1 MKHPFIPED
10 APFTGDQKSWIAGF
24 KAGLESAKLIASE
37 NVSSITDST
46 DADTPT
52 VNILYGTQTGNAEGL
67 AMDAADIAKSNGINP
82 VVNGLDDISIDDFS
96 SMQNVI
102 VSIATYGE
110 GEMPDNAQLFW
121 EALSSEGM
129 NQLPNM
135 NFAVLALGDTGYDEF
150 CQAGKLLDKRLEEL
164 GATRLVDRIDCD
176 VDYEDFAEEWLNK
189 TIPLT
194 SKNKNHKINS
204 SYGGINDELKKLK
217 ISKPTIKD
225 ISNVVC
231 SIRKRKLPDPK
242 IIGNAGSFFKN
253 PVVKKDKLEWIKK
266 YFNDVPSYKLDDKNY
281 KIPAAWLIES
291 AGLKGKEL
299 DGFGIHKTQP
309 LVLVNY
315 GGAKGEDIYKLSL
328 SIKEIIFK
336 IFKIE
341 LETEVNII

>member
-1 MKHPFIPED
+1 MIRKNISLKKYNSFNIDVNAKEFVEVNSKD
-10 APFTGDQKSWIAGF
+10 ELIEIANRT
-24 KAGLESAKLIASE
+24 KDK
-37 NVSSITDST
+37 NVLYLGGGS
-46 DADTPT
+46 
-52 VNILYGTQTGNAEGL
+52 NILFTRDFDGIVIHLNIMGVQFEKTNSDETVVQANAGENWNNFVEFCIKNNLGGIENLSMIPGNVGSAPVQNIGAYGVELKDVFLSCEVFN
-67 AMDAADIAKSNGINP
+67 KN
-82 VVNGLDDISIDDFS
+82 DFS
-96 SMQNVI
+96 IKTYNLEDCKFEYRN
-102 VSIATYGE
+102 SIFKE
-110 GEMPDNAQLFW
+110 NKNLII
-121 EALSSEGM
+121 LSVR
-129 NQLPNM
+129 L
-135 NFAVLALGDTGYDEF
+135 
-150 CQAGKLLDKRLEEL
+150 KL
-164 GATRLVDRIDCD
+164 
-176 VDYEDFAEEWLNK
+176 
-189 TIPLT
+189 
-194 SKNKNHKINS
+194 KNKNHKINS

-242 IIGNAGSFFKN
+242 KIGNAGSFFKN

>member
-1 MKHPFIPED
+1 MIRKNISLKKYNSFNIEVNAKEFVEVNSKD
-10 APFTGDQKSWIAGF
+10 ELIEIA
-24 KAGLESAKLIASE
+24 
-37 NVSSITDST
+37 NITKGKKVLYLGGGS
-46 DADTPT
+46 
-52 VNILYGTQTGNAEGL
+52 NILFTRDFDGIVIHLNIKGVQFEKTNSDETVVQANAGENWNNFVEFCIKNNLGGIENLSMIPGNVGSAPVQNIGAYGVELKDVFLTCEVFN
-67 AMDAADIAKSNGINP
+67 KN
-82 VVNGLDDISIDDFS
+82 DFS
-96 SMQNVI
+96 IKTYNLEDCKFEYRN
-102 VSIATYGE
+102 SIFKE
-110 GEMPDNAQLFW
+110 NKSLII
-121 EALSSEGM
+121 LS
-129 NQLPNM
+129 LR
-135 NFAVLALGDTGYDEF
+135 L
-150 CQAGKLLDKRLEEL
+150 KL
-164 GATRLVDRIDCD
+164 
-176 VDYEDFAEEWLNK
+176 
-189 TIPLT
+189 
-194 SKNKNHKINS
+194 KNKNHKINS

-242 IIGNAGSFFKN
+242 KIGNAGSFFKN

-266 YFNDVPSYKLDDKNY
+266 YFNDVPSYRLDDKNY

>member
-1 MKHPFIPED
+1 MIRKNISLKKYNSFNIDVNAKEFVEVNSKD
-10 APFTGDQKSWIAGF
+10 ELIEIAN
-24 KAGLESAKLIASE
+24 KTKDK
-37 NVSSITDST
+37 NVLYLGGGS
-46 DADTPT
+46 
-52 VNILYGTQTGNAEGL
+52 NILFTRDFDGIVIHLNIKGIQFEKTNSDETVVQANAGENWNNFVKFCVKNNLGGIENLSMIPGNVGSAPVQNIGAYGVEL
-67 AMDAADIAKSNGINP
+67 KDIFLTCEVFNKN
-82 VVNGLDDISIDDFS
+82 DFS
-96 SMQNVI
+96 IKTYDLEDCKFEYRN
-102 VSIATYGE
+102 SIFKE
-110 GEMPDNAQLFW
+110 NKNLII
-121 EALSSEGM
+121 LSVR
-129 NQLPNM
+129 L
-135 NFAVLALGDTGYDEF
+135 
-150 CQAGKLLDKRLEEL
+150 KL
-164 GATRLVDRIDCD
+164 
-176 VDYEDFAEEWLNK
+176 
-189 TIPLT
+189 
-194 SKNKNHKINS
+194 KNKNHKINS

-315 GGAKGEDIYKLSL
+315 GGAKGDDIYKLSL

>member
-1 MKHPFIPED
+1 MIRKNISLKKYNSFNIDVNAKEFVEVNSKD
-10 APFTGDQKSWIAGF
+10 ELIEIANRT
-24 KAGLESAKLIASE
+24 KDK
-37 NVSSITDST
+37 NVLYLGGGS
-46 DADTPT
+46 
-52 VNILYGTQTGNAEGL
+52 NILFTRDFDGIVIHLNIKGVQFEKTNSDQTVVQANAGENWNNFVEFCIKNNLGGIENLSMIPGNVGSAPVQNIGAYGVELKDVFLTCEVFN
-67 AMDAADIAKSNGINP
+67 KN
-82 VVNGLDDISIDDFS
+82 DFS
-96 SMQNVI
+96 IKTYNLEDCKFEYRN
-102 VSIATYGE
+102 SIFKE
-110 GEMPDNAQLFW
+110 NKNLII
-121 EALSSEGM
+121 LSVR
-129 NQLPNM
+129 L
-135 NFAVLALGDTGYDEF
+135 
-150 CQAGKLLDKRLEEL
+150 KL
-164 GATRLVDRIDCD
+164 
-176 VDYEDFAEEWLNK
+176 
-189 TIPLT
+189 
-194 SKNKNHKINS
+194 KNKNHKINS

-217 ISKPTIKD
+217 ISRPTIKD

-242 IIGNAGSFFKN
+242 KIGNAGSFFKN

>member
-1 MKHPFIPED
+1 MIRKNISLKKYNSFNIDVNAKEFVEVNSKD
-10 APFTGDQKSWIAGF
+10 ELIEIANRT
-24 KAGLESAKLIASE
+24 KDK
-37 NVSSITDST
+37 NVLYLGGGS
-46 DADTPT
+46 
-52 VNILYGTQTGNAEGL
+52 NILFTRDFDGIVIHLNIKGVQFEKTNSDETVVQANAGENWNNFVEFCIKNNLGGIENLSMIPGNVGSAPVQNIGAYGVELKDVFLTCEVFN
-67 AMDAADIAKSNGINP
+67 KN
-82 VVNGLDDISIDDFS
+82 DFS
-96 SMQNVI
+96 IKTYNLEDCKFEYRN
-102 VSIATYGE
+102 SIFKE
-110 GEMPDNAQLFW
+110 NKNLII
-121 EALSSEGM
+121 LSVR
-129 NQLPNM
+129 L
-135 NFAVLALGDTGYDEF
+135 
-150 CQAGKLLDKRLEEL
+150 KL
-164 GATRLVDRIDCD
+164 
-176 VDYEDFAEEWLNK
+176 
-189 TIPLT
+189 
-194 SKNKNHKINS
+194 KNKNHKINS

-315 GGAKGEDIYKLSL
+315 GGAKGDDIYKLSL

>member
-1 MKHPFIPED
+1 MIRKNISLKKYNSFNIEVN
-10 APFTGDQKSWIAGF
+10 AKEFVEVNSKDQLIEIA
-24 KAGLESAKLIASE
+24 
-37 NVSSITDST
+37 NITKGKRVLYLGGGS
-46 DADTPT
+46 
-52 VNILYGTQTGNAEGL
+52 NILFTRDFDGIVIHLNIKGIQFEKTNSDETVVQANAGENWNNFVEFCIKNNLGGIENLSMIPGNVGSAPVQNIGAYGVELKDVFLTCEVFN
-67 AMDAADIAKSNGINP
+67 KN
-82 VVNGLDDISIDDFS
+82 DFS
-96 SMQNVI
+96 IKTYNLEDCKFEYRN
-102 VSIATYGE
+102 SIFKE
-110 GEMPDNAQLFW
+110 NKSLII
-121 EALSSEGM
+121 LS
-129 NQLPNM
+129 LR
-135 NFAVLALGDTGYDEF
+135 L
-150 CQAGKLLDKRLEEL
+150 KL
-164 GATRLVDRIDCD
+164 
-176 VDYEDFAEEWLNK
+176 
-189 TIPLT
+189 
-194 SKNKNHKINS
+194 KNKNHKINS

-242 IIGNAGSFFKN
+242 KIGNAGSFFKN

>member
-1 MKHPFIPED
+1 MIRKNISLKKYNSFNIDVNAKEFVEVNSKD
-10 APFTGDQKSWIAGF
+10 ELIEIAN
-24 KAGLESAKLIASE
+24 KTKDK
-37 NVSSITDST
+37 NVLYLGGGS
-46 DADTPT
+46 
-52 VNILYGTQTGNAEGL
+52 NILFTRDFDGIVIHLNIKGVQFEKTNSDETVVQANAGENWNNFVEFCIKNNLGGIENLSMIPGNVGSAPVQNIGAYGVELKDVFLTCEVFN
-67 AMDAADIAKSNGINP
+67 KN
-82 VVNGLDDISIDDFS
+82 DFS
-96 SMQNVI
+96 IKTYNLEDCKFEYRN
-102 VSIATYGE
+102 SIFKE
-110 GEMPDNAQLFW
+110 NKNLII
-121 EALSSEGM
+121 LS
-129 NQLPNM
+129 
-135 NFAVLALGDTGYDEF
+135 VRI
-150 CQAGKLLDKRLEEL
+150 KL
-164 GATRLVDRIDCD
+164 
-176 VDYEDFAEEWLNK
+176 
-189 TIPLT
+189 
-194 SKNKNHKINS
+194 KNKNHKINS

-315 GGAKGEDIYKLSL
+315 GGARGEDIYKLSL

>member
-1 MKHPFIPED
+1 MIRKNISLKKYNSFNIDVNAKEFVEVNSKD
-10 APFTGDQKSWIAGF
+10 ELIEIANRT
-24 KAGLESAKLIASE
+24 KDK
-37 NVSSITDST
+37 NVLYLGGGS
-46 DADTPT
+46 
-52 VNILYGTQTGNAEGL
+52 NILFTRDFDGIVIHLNIKGVQFEKTNSDQTVVQANAGENWNNFVEFCIKNNLGGIENLSMIPGNVGSAPVQNIGAYGVELKDVFLTCEVFN
-67 AMDAADIAKSNGINP
+67 KN
-82 VVNGLDDISIDDFS
+82 DFS
-96 SMQNVI
+96 IKTYNLEDCKFEYRN
-102 VSIATYGE
+102 SIFKE
-110 GEMPDNAQLFW
+110 NKNLII
-121 EALSSEGM
+121 LS
-129 NQLPNM
+129 LR
-135 NFAVLALGDTGYDEF
+135 L
-150 CQAGKLLDKRLEEL
+150 KLR
-164 GATRLVDRIDCD
+164 
-176 VDYEDFAEEWLNK
+176 
-189 TIPLT
+189 
-194 SKNKNHKINS
+194 NKNHKINS

-242 IIGNAGSFFKN
+242 KIGNAGSFFKN

-315 GGAKGEDIYKLSL
+315 GGARGEDIYKLSL

>member
-1 MKHPFIPED
+1 MIRKNISLKKYNSFNIDVNAKEFVEVNSKD
-10 APFTGDQKSWIAGF
+10 ELIEIANRT
-24 KAGLESAKLIASE
+24 KDK
-37 NVSSITDST
+37 NVLYLGGGS
-46 DADTPT
+46 
-52 VNILYGTQTGNAEGL
+52 NILFTRDFDGIVIHLNIKGVQFEKTNSDETVVQANAGENWNNFVEFCIKNNLGGIENLSMIPGNVGSAPVQNIGAYGVELKDVFLTCEVFN
-67 AMDAADIAKSNGINP
+67 KN
-82 VVNGLDDISIDDFS
+82 DFS
-96 SMQNVI
+96 IKTYNLEDCKFEYRN
-102 VSIATYGE
+102 SIFKE
-110 GEMPDNAQLFW
+110 NKSLII
-121 EALSSEGM
+121 LS
-129 NQLPNM
+129 LR
-135 NFAVLALGDTGYDEF
+135 L
-150 CQAGKLLDKRLEEL
+150 KL
-164 GATRLVDRIDCD
+164 
-176 VDYEDFAEEWLNK
+176 
-189 TIPLT
+189 
-194 SKNKNHKINS
+194 KNKNHKINS

-242 IIGNAGSFFKN
+242 KIGNAGSFFKN
-253 PVVKKDKLEWIKK
+253 PIVKKDKLEWIKK

-309 LVLVNY
+309 LVLVNF

>member
-1 MKHPFIPED
+1 MIKKNISLKNYNSFNIEVN
-10 APFTGDQKSWIAGF
+10 AKEFVEVNSKDQLIEIA
-24 KAGLESAKLIASE
+24 
-37 NVSSITDST
+37 NITKGKKVLYLGGGS
-46 DADTPT
+46 
-52 VNILYGTQTGNAEGL
+52 NILFTRDFDGIVIHLNIKGVQFEKTNSDETVVQANAGENWNNFVEFCIKNNLGGIENLSMIPGNVGSAPVQNIGAYGVELKDVFLTCEVFN
-67 AMDAADIAKSNGINP
+67 KN
-82 VVNGLDDISIDDFS
+82 DFS
-96 SMQNVI
+96 IKTYNLEDCKFEYRN
-102 VSIATYGE
+102 SIFKE
-110 GEMPDNAQLFW
+110 NKNLII
-121 EALSSEGM
+121 LSVR
-129 NQLPNM
+129 L
-135 NFAVLALGDTGYDEF
+135 
-150 CQAGKLLDKRLEEL
+150 KL
-164 GATRLVDRIDCD
+164 
-176 VDYEDFAEEWLNK
+176 
-189 TIPLT
+189 
-194 SKNKNHKINS
+194 KNRNHKINS
-204 SYGGINDELKKLK
+204 SYGVINDELKKLK

-242 IIGNAGSFFKN
+242 KIGNAGSFFKN
-253 PVVKKDKLEWIKK
+253 PVVKKHKLEWIKK

-315 GGAKGEDIYKLSL
+315 GDAKGEDIYKLSL

>member
-1 MKHPFIPED
+1 MIRKNISLKKYNSFNIDVNAKEFVEVNSKD
-10 APFTGDQKSWIAGF
+10 ELIEIAN
-24 KAGLESAKLIASE
+24 KTKDK
-37 NVSSITDST
+37 NVLYLGGGS
-46 DADTPT
+46 
-52 VNILYGTQTGNAEGL
+52 NILFTRDFDGIVIHLNIKGVQFEKTNSDETVVQANAGENWSNFVEFCIKNNLGGIENLSMIPGNVGSAPVQNIGAYGVEIKDVFLTCEVFN
-67 AMDAADIAKSNGINP
+67 KN
-82 VVNGLDDISIDDFS
+82 DFS
-96 SMQNVI
+96 IKTYNLEDCKFDYRN
-102 VSIATYGE
+102 SIFKE
-110 GEMPDNAQLFW
+110 NKNLII
-121 EALSSEGM
+121 LSVR
-129 NQLPNM
+129 L
-135 NFAVLALGDTGYDEF
+135 
-150 CQAGKLLDKRLEEL
+150 KL
-164 GATRLVDRIDCD
+164 
-176 VDYEDFAEEWLNK
+176 
-189 TIPLT
+189 
-194 SKNKNHKINS
+194 KNKNHKINS

-242 IIGNAGSFFKN
+242 KIGNAGSFFKN

-315 GGAKGEDIYKLSL
+315 GGAKGDDIYKLSL

>member
-1 MKHPFIPED
+1 MIRKNISLKKYNSFNIDVNAKEFVEVNSKD
-10 APFTGDQKSWIAGF
+10 ELIEIANRT
-24 KAGLESAKLIASE
+24 KDK
-37 NVSSITDST
+37 NVLYLGGGS
-46 DADTPT
+46 
-52 VNILYGTQTGNAEGL
+52 NILFTRDFDGIVIHLNIKGVQFEKTNSDETVVEANAGENWNNFVEFCIKNNLGGIENLSMIPGNVGSAPVQNIGAYGVELKDVFLTCEVFN
-67 AMDAADIAKSNGINP
+67 KN
-82 VVNGLDDISIDDFS
+82 DFS
-96 SMQNVI
+96 IKTYNLEDCKFEYRN
-102 VSIATYGE
+102 SIFKE
-110 GEMPDNAQLFW
+110 NKSLII
-121 EALSSEGM
+121 LS
-129 NQLPNM
+129 LR
-135 NFAVLALGDTGYDEF
+135 L
-150 CQAGKLLDKRLEEL
+150 KL
-164 GATRLVDRIDCD
+164 
-176 VDYEDFAEEWLNK
+176 
-189 TIPLT
+189 
-194 SKNKNHKINS
+194 KNKNHKINS
-204 SYGGINDELKKLK
+204 SYGGINDELNKLK

-242 IIGNAGSFFKN
+242 KIGNAGSFFKN

>member
-1 MKHPFIPED
+1 MIRKNISLKKYNSFNIDVNAKEFVEVNSKD
-10 APFTGDQKSWIAGF
+10 ELIEIAN
-24 KAGLESAKLIASE
+24 KTKDK
-37 NVSSITDST
+37 NVLYLGGGS
-46 DADTPT
+46 
-52 VNILYGTQTGNAEGL
+52 NILFTRDFDGIVIHLNIKGVQFEKTNSDETVVQANAGENWNNFVEFCIKNNLGGIENLSMIPGNVGSAPVQNIGAYGVELKDVFLTCEVFN
-67 AMDAADIAKSNGINP
+67 KN
-82 VVNGLDDISIDDFS
+82 DFS
-96 SMQNVI
+96 IKTYNLKDCKFEYRN
-102 VSIATYGE
+102 SIFKE
-110 GEMPDNAQLFW
+110 NKNLII
-121 EALSSEGM
+121 LSVR
-129 NQLPNM
+129 L
-135 NFAVLALGDTGYDEF
+135 
-150 CQAGKLLDKRLEEL
+150 KL
-164 GATRLVDRIDCD
+164 
-176 VDYEDFAEEWLNK
+176 
-189 TIPLT
+189 
-194 SKNKNHKINS
+194 KNRNHKINS
-204 SYGGINDELKKLK
+204 TYGGINDELKKLK

-242 IIGNAGSFFKN
+242 KIGNAGSFFKN

>member
-1 MKHPFIPED
+1 MIRKNISLKKYNSFNID
-10 APFTGDQKSWIAGF
+10 VN
-24 KAGLESAKLIASE
+24 AKEFVEVNSQDELIEIASKTKDK
-37 NVSSITDST
+37 NVLYLGGGS
-46 DADTPT
+46 
-52 VNILYGTQTGNAEGL
+52 NILFTRDFDGIVIHLNIKGVQFEKTNSDETVVQANAGENWNNFVEFCIKNNLGGIENLSMIPGNVGSAPVQNIGAYGVELKDVFLTCEVFN
-67 AMDAADIAKSNGINP
+67 KN
-82 VVNGLDDISIDDFS
+82 DFS
-96 SMQNVI
+96 IKTYNLEDCKFEYRN
-102 VSIATYGE
+102 SIFKE
-110 GEMPDNAQLFW
+110 NKSLII
-121 EALSSEGM
+121 LS
-129 NQLPNM
+129 LR
-135 NFAVLALGDTGYDEF
+135 L
-150 CQAGKLLDKRLEEL
+150 KL
-164 GATRLVDRIDCD
+164 
-176 VDYEDFAEEWLNK
+176 
-189 TIPLT
+189 
-194 SKNKNHKINS
+194 KNKNHKINS

-242 IIGNAGSFFKN
+242 KIGNAGSFFKN
-253 PVVKKDKLEWIKK
+253 PVVKKHKLEWIKK

-315 GGAKGEDIYKLSL
+315 GGAKGDDIYKLSL

>member
-1 MKHPFIPED
+1 MIRKNISLKKYNSFNIDVNAKEFVEVNSKD
-10 APFTGDQKSWIAGF
+10 ELIEIANRT
-24 KAGLESAKLIASE
+24 KDK
-37 NVSSITDST
+37 NVLYLGGGS
-46 DADTPT
+46 
-52 VNILYGTQTGNAEGL
+52 NILFTRDFDGIVIHLNIKGVQFEKTNSDETVVQANAGENWNNFVEFCIKNNLGGIENLSMIPGNVGSAPVQNIGAYGVELKDVFLTCEVFN
-67 AMDAADIAKSNGINP
+67 KN
-82 VVNGLDDISIDDFS
+82 DFS
-96 SMQNVI
+96 IKTYNLEDCKFEYRN
-102 VSIATYGE
+102 SIFKE
-110 GEMPDNAQLFW
+110 NKNLII
-121 EALSSEGM
+121 LSVR
-129 NQLPNM
+129 L
-135 NFAVLALGDTGYDEF
+135 
-150 CQAGKLLDKRLEEL
+150 KL
-164 GATRLVDRIDCD
+164 
-176 VDYEDFAEEWLNK
+176 
-189 TIPLT
+189 
-194 SKNKNHKINS
+194 KNKNHKINS

-315 GGAKGEDIYKLSL
+315 GGARGEDIYKLSL

>member
-1 MKHPFIPED
+1 MIRKNISLKKYNSFNIDVNAKEFVEVNSKD
-10 APFTGDQKSWIAGF
+10 ELIEIAN
-24 KAGLESAKLIASE
+24 KTKDK
-37 NVSSITDST
+37 NVLYLGGGS
-46 DADTPT
+46 
-52 VNILYGTQTGNAEGL
+52 NILFTRDFDGIVIHLNIKGVQFEKTNSDETVVQANAGENWNNFVKFCVKNNLGGIENLSMIPGNVGSAPVQNIGAYGVEL
-67 AMDAADIAKSNGINP
+67 KDIFLTCEVFNKN
-82 VVNGLDDISIDDFS
+82 DFS
-96 SMQNVI
+96 IKTYDLEDCKFEYRN
-102 VSIATYGE
+102 SIFKE
-110 GEMPDNAQLFW
+110 NKNLII
-121 EALSSEGM
+121 LSVR
-129 NQLPNM
+129 L
-135 NFAVLALGDTGYDEF
+135 
-150 CQAGKLLDKRLEEL
+150 KL
-164 GATRLVDRIDCD
+164 
-176 VDYEDFAEEWLNK
+176 
-189 TIPLT
+189 
-194 SKNKNHKINS
+194 KNKNHKINS

-242 IIGNAGSFFKN
+242 KIGNAGSFFKN

-266 YFNDVPSYKLDDKNY
+266 YFDDVPSYKLDDKNY

-299 DGFGIHKTQP
+299 DGFGIHKKQP

>member
-1 MKHPFIPED
+1 MIRKNISLKKYNSFNIDVNTKEFVEVNSKD
-10 APFTGDQKSWIAGF
+10 ELIEIAN
-24 KAGLESAKLIASE
+24 KTKDK
-37 NVSSITDST
+37 NVLYLGGGS
-46 DADTPT
+46 
-52 VNILYGTQTGNAEGL
+52 NILFTRDFDGIVIHLNIKGVQFEKTNSDETVVQANAGENWNNFVEFCIKNNLGGIENLSMIPGNVGSAPVQNIGAYGVELKDVFLTCEVFN
-67 AMDAADIAKSNGINP
+67 KN
-82 VVNGLDDISIDDFS
+82 DFS
-96 SMQNVI
+96 IKTYNLEDCKFEYRN
-102 VSIATYGE
+102 SIFKE
-110 GEMPDNAQLFW
+110 NKNLII
-121 EALSSEGM
+121 LSVR
-129 NQLPNM
+129 L
-135 NFAVLALGDTGYDEF
+135 
-150 CQAGKLLDKRLEEL
+150 KLR
-164 GATRLVDRIDCD
+164 
-176 VDYEDFAEEWLNK
+176 
-189 TIPLT
+189 
-194 SKNKNHKINS
+194 NKNHKINS

-315 GGAKGEDIYKLSL
+315 GGAKGDDIYKLSL

>member
-1 MKHPFIPED
+1 MIRKNISLKKYNSFNIDVNAKEFVEVNSKD
-10 APFTGDQKSWIAGF
+10 ELIEIANRT
-24 KAGLESAKLIASE
+24 KDK
-37 NVSSITDST
+37 NVLYLGGGS
-46 DADTPT
+46 
-52 VNILYGTQTGNAEGL
+52 NILFTRDFDGIVIHLNIKGVQFEKTNSDQTVVQANAGENWNNFVEFCIKNNLGGIENLSMIPGNVGSAPVQNIGAYGVELKDVFLTCEVFN
-67 AMDAADIAKSNGINP
+67 KN
-82 VVNGLDDISIDDFS
+82 DFS
-96 SMQNVI
+96 IKTYNLEDCKFEYRN
-102 VSIATYGE
+102 SIFKE
-110 GEMPDNAQLFW
+110 NKNLII
-121 EALSSEGM
+121 LS
-129 NQLPNM
+129 LR
-135 NFAVLALGDTGYDEF
+135 L
-150 CQAGKLLDKRLEEL
+150 KLR
-164 GATRLVDRIDCD
+164 
-176 VDYEDFAEEWLNK
+176 
-189 TIPLT
+189 
-194 SKNKNHKINS
+194 NKNHKINS

-242 IIGNAGSFFKN
+242 KIGNAGSFFKN

-291 AGLKGKEL
+291 AGLKGKEF

-315 GGAKGEDIYKLSL
+315 GDAKGDDIYKLSL

>member
-1 MKHPFIPED
+1 MIRKNISLKKYNSFNIDVNAKEFVEVNSKD
-10 APFTGDQKSWIAGF
+10 ELIEIANRT
-24 KAGLESAKLIASE
+24 KDK
-37 NVSSITDST
+37 NVLYLGGGS
-46 DADTPT
+46 
-52 VNILYGTQTGNAEGL
+52 NILFTRDFDGIVIHLNIKGVQFEKTNSDETVVQANAGENWNNFVEFCIKNNLGGIENLSMIPGNVGSAPVQNIGAYGVELKDVFLTCEVFN
-67 AMDAADIAKSNGINP
+67 KN
-82 VVNGLDDISIDDFS
+82 DFS
-96 SMQNVI
+96 IKTYNLEDCKFEYRN
-102 VSIATYGE
+102 SIFKE
-110 GEMPDNAQLFW
+110 NKSLII
-121 EALSSEGM
+121 LS
-129 NQLPNM
+129 LR
-135 NFAVLALGDTGYDEF
+135 L
-150 CQAGKLLDKRLEEL
+150 KL
-164 GATRLVDRIDCD
+164 
-176 VDYEDFAEEWLNK
+176 
-189 TIPLT
+189 
-194 SKNKNHKINS
+194 KNKNHKINS

-242 IIGNAGSFFKN
+242 KIGNAGSFFKN

>member
-1 MKHPFIPED
+1 MIRKNISLKKYNSFNIDVNAKEFVEVNSKD
-10 APFTGDQKSWIAGF
+10 ELIEIANRT
-24 KAGLESAKLIASE
+24 KDK
-37 NVSSITDST
+37 NVLYLGGGS
-46 DADTPT
+46 
-52 VNILYGTQTGNAEGL
+52 NILFTRDFDGIVIHLNIKGVQFEKTNSDQTVVQANAGENWNNFVEFCIKNNLGGIENLSMIPGNVGSAPVQNIGAYGVELKDVFLTCEVFN
-67 AMDAADIAKSNGINP
+67 KN
-82 VVNGLDDISIDDFS
+82 DFS
-96 SMQNVI
+96 IKTYNLEDCKFEYRN
-102 VSIATYGE
+102 SIFKE
-110 GEMPDNAQLFW
+110 NKNLII
-121 EALSSEGM
+121 LSVR
-129 NQLPNM
+129 L
-135 NFAVLALGDTGYDEF
+135 
-150 CQAGKLLDKRLEEL
+150 KL
-164 GATRLVDRIDCD
+164 
-176 VDYEDFAEEWLNK
+176 
-189 TIPLT
+189 
-194 SKNKNHKINS
+194 KNKNHKINS

-242 IIGNAGSFFKN
+242 KIGNAGSFFKN

-315 GGAKGEDIYKLSL
+315 GGAKGDDIYKLSL

>member
-1 MKHPFIPED
+1 MIRKNISLKKYNSFNIDVNAKEFVEVNSKD
-10 APFTGDQKSWIAGF
+10 ELIEIAN
-24 KAGLESAKLIASE
+24 KTKDK
-37 NVSSITDST
+37 NVLYLGGGS
-46 DADTPT
+46 
-52 VNILYGTQTGNAEGL
+52 NILFTRDFDGFVIHLNIKGVQFEKTNSDETVVQANAGENWNNFVEFCIKNNLGGIENLSMIPGNVGSAPVQNIGAYGVELKDVFLTCEVFDKN
-67 AMDAADIAKSNGINP
+67 
-82 VVNGLDDISIDDFS
+82 DFS
-96 SMQNVI
+96 IKTYNLEDCKFEYRN
-102 VSIATYGE
+102 SIFKE
-110 GEMPDNAQLFW
+110 NKNLII
-121 EALSSEGM
+121 LSVR
-129 NQLPNM
+129 L
-135 NFAVLALGDTGYDEF
+135 
-150 CQAGKLLDKRLEEL
+150 KL
-164 GATRLVDRIDCD
+164 
-176 VDYEDFAEEWLNK
+176 
-189 TIPLT
+189 
-194 SKNKNHKINS
+194 KNKNHKINS

>member
-1 MKHPFIPED
+1 MIRKNISLKKYNSFNIDVNAKEFVEVNSKD
-10 APFTGDQKSWIAGF
+10 ELIEIANKTKDKNVLYLGGGSNILFTRDFDGIIIHLNIKGIQFEKTNSDETVVQA
-24 KAGLESAKLIASE
+24 KAGENWSNFVEFCIKNNLGGIENLSMIPGNVGSAP
-37 NVSSITDST
+37 VQ
-46 DADTPT
+46 
-52 VNILYGTQTGNAEGL
+52 NIGAYGVELKDVFLTCEVFN
-67 AMDAADIAKSNGINP
+67 KN
-82 VVNGLDDISIDDFS
+82 DFS
-96 SMQNVI
+96 IKTYNLEDCKFEYRN
-102 VSIATYGE
+102 SIFKE
-110 GEMPDNAQLFW
+110 NKNLII
-121 EALSSEGM
+121 LSVR
-129 NQLPNM
+129 L
-135 NFAVLALGDTGYDEF
+135 
-150 CQAGKLLDKRLEEL
+150 KL
-164 GATRLVDRIDCD
+164 
-176 VDYEDFAEEWLNK
+176 
-189 TIPLT
+189 
-194 SKNKNHKINS
+194 KNKNHKINS

-231 SIRKRKLPDPK
+231 NIRKRKLPDPNK
-242 IIGNAGSFFKN
+242 IGNAGSFFKN

-291 AGLKGKEL
+291 AGLKGKKL

-315 GGAKGEDIYKLSL
+315 GGAKGDDIYKLSL

>member
-1 MKHPFIPED
+1 MIRKNISLKKYNSFNIDVNAKEFVEVNSRD
-10 APFTGDQKSWIAGF
+10 ELIEIA
-24 KAGLESAKLIASE
+24 KRTKDK
-37 NVSSITDST
+37 NVLYLGGGS
-46 DADTPT
+46 
-52 VNILYGTQTGNAEGL
+52 NILFTRDFDGIVIHLNIKGVQFEKTNSDETVVQANAGENWNNFVEFCIKNNLGGIENLSMIPGNVGSAPVQNIGAYGVELKDVFLTCEVFN
-67 AMDAADIAKSNGINP
+67 KN
-82 VVNGLDDISIDDFS
+82 DFS
-96 SMQNVI
+96 IKTYNLEDCKFEYRN
-102 VSIATYGE
+102 SIFKE
-110 GEMPDNAQLFW
+110 NKSLII
-121 EALSSEGM
+121 LS
-129 NQLPNM
+129 LR
-135 NFAVLALGDTGYDEF
+135 L
-150 CQAGKLLDKRLEEL
+150 KL
-164 GATRLVDRIDCD
+164 
-176 VDYEDFAEEWLNK
+176 
-189 TIPLT
+189 
-194 SKNKNHKINS
+194 KNKNHKINS

-231 SIRKRKLPDPK
+231 SIRKRKLPDPNK
-242 IIGNAGSFFKN
+242 IGNAGSFFKN
-253 PVVKKDKLEWIKK
+253 PVVKKDKLEWIQK

>member
-1 MKHPFIPED
+1 MIRKNISLKKYNSFNIDVNAKEFVEVNSKD
-10 APFTGDQKSWIAGF
+10 ELIEIANRT
-24 KAGLESAKLIASE
+24 KDK
-37 NVSSITDST
+37 NVLYLGGGS
-46 DADTPT
+46 
-52 VNILYGTQTGNAEGL
+52 NILFTRDFDGIVIHLNIKGVQFEKTNSDETVVQANAGENWNNFVEFCIKNNLGGIENLSMIPGNVGSAPVQNIGAYGVELKDVFLTCEVFN
-67 AMDAADIAKSNGINP
+67 KN
-82 VVNGLDDISIDDFS
+82 DFS
-96 SMQNVI
+96 IKTYNLEDCKFEYRN
-102 VSIATYGE
+102 SIFKE
-110 GEMPDNAQLFW
+110 NKSLII
-121 EALSSEGM
+121 LS
-129 NQLPNM
+129 LR
-135 NFAVLALGDTGYDEF
+135 L
-150 CQAGKLLDKRLEEL
+150 KL
-164 GATRLVDRIDCD
+164 
-176 VDYEDFAEEWLNK
+176 
-189 TIPLT
+189 
-194 SKNKNHKINS
+194 KNKNHKINS

-231 SIRKRKLPDPK
+231 TIRKRKLPDPK
-242 IIGNAGSFFKN
+242 KIGNAGSFFKN

-315 GGAKGEDIYKLSL
+315 GGAKGDDIYQLSL

>member
-1 MKHPFIPED
+1 MIKKNISLKKYNSFNIDVNAKEFVEVNSKD
-10 APFTGDQKSWIAGF
+10 ELIEIANRT
-24 KAGLESAKLIASE
+24 KDK
-37 NVSSITDST
+37 NVLYLGGGS
-46 DADTPT
+46 
-52 VNILYGTQTGNAEGL
+52 NILFTRDFDGIVIHLNIKGVQFEKTNSDETVVQANAGENWNNFVEFCIKNNLGGIENLSMIPGNVGSAPVQNIGAYGVELKDVFLTCEVFN
-67 AMDAADIAKSNGINP
+67 KN
-82 VVNGLDDISIDDFS
+82 DFS
-96 SMQNVI
+96 IKTYNLEDCKFDYRN
-102 VSIATYGE
+102 SIFKE
-110 GEMPDNAQLFW
+110 NKNLII
-121 EALSSEGM
+121 LSVR
-129 NQLPNM
+129 L
-135 NFAVLALGDTGYDEF
+135 
-150 CQAGKLLDKRLEEL
+150 KL
-164 GATRLVDRIDCD
+164 
-176 VDYEDFAEEWLNK
+176 
-189 TIPLT
+189 
-194 SKNKNHKINS
+194 KNKNHKINS

-315 GGAKGEDIYKLSL
+315 GGAKGDDIYKLSL

>member
-1 MKHPFIPED
+1 MIRKNISLKKYNSFNIDVNAKEFVEVNSKD
-10 APFTGDQKSWIAGF
+10 ELIEIAKRTKDKNALYLG
-24 KAGLESAKLIASE
+24 GGS
-37 NVSSITDST
+37 
-46 DADTPT
+46 
-52 VNILYGTQTGNAEGL
+52 NILFTRDFDGIVIHLNIKGVQFEKTNSDETVVQANAGENWNNFVEFCIKNNLGGIENLSMIPGNVGSAPVQNIGAYGVELKDVFLTCEVFN
-67 AMDAADIAKSNGINP
+67 KN
-82 VVNGLDDISIDDFS
+82 DFS
-96 SMQNVI
+96 IKTYNLEDCKFEYRN
-102 VSIATYGE
+102 SIFKE
-110 GEMPDNAQLFW
+110 NKNLII
-121 EALSSEGM
+121 LSVR
-129 NQLPNM
+129 L
-135 NFAVLALGDTGYDEF
+135 
-150 CQAGKLLDKRLEEL
+150 KL
-164 GATRLVDRIDCD
+164 
-176 VDYEDFAEEWLNK
+176 
-189 TIPLT
+189 
-194 SKNKNHKINS
+194 KNKNHKINS

-242 IIGNAGSFFKN
+242 KIGNAGSFFKN
-253 PVVKKDKLEWIKK
+253 PVVKEDKLEWIKK

-315 GGAKGEDIYKLSL
+315 GGAKGDDIYKLSL

>member
-1 MKHPFIPED
+1 MIRKNISLKKYNSFNIDVNAKEFVEVNSKD
-10 APFTGDQKSWIAGF
+10 ELIEIAN
-24 KAGLESAKLIASE
+24 KTKDK
-37 NVSSITDST
+37 NVLYLGGGS
-46 DADTPT
+46 
-52 VNILYGTQTGNAEGL
+52 NILFTRDFDGIVIHLNIKGVQFEKTNSDETVVQANAGENWNNFVEFCIKNNLGGIENLSMIPGNVGSAPVQNIGAYGVELKDVFLTCEVFN
-67 AMDAADIAKSNGINP
+67 KN
-82 VVNGLDDISIDDFS
+82 DFS
-96 SMQNVI
+96 IKTYNLEDCKFEYRN
-102 VSIATYGE
+102 SIFKE
-110 GEMPDNAQLFW
+110 NKNLII
-121 EALSSEGM
+121 LS
-129 NQLPNM
+129 LR
-135 NFAVLALGDTGYDEF
+135 L
-150 CQAGKLLDKRLEEL
+150 KLR
-164 GATRLVDRIDCD
+164 
-176 VDYEDFAEEWLNK
+176 
-189 TIPLT
+189 
-194 SKNKNHKINS
+194 NKNHKINS